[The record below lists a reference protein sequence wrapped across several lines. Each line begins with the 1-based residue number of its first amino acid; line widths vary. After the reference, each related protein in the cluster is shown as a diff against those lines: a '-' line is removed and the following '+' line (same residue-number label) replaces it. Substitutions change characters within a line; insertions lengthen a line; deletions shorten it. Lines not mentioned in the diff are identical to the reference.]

1 MHHFWLYTWKLGYAT
16 SCVTFHSVSL
26 FTIFKL
32 KQRRHCSLSVLSY
45 KGTHL
50 SSRPAFSPVILLLL
64 THFKEPLL
72 LSLTSFT
79 RFNFRWALVFLVA
92 SLHVLTTLLY
102 SRTQT
107 PFPHSV
113 DFFFPSVWVF
123 PWAPSSSMWVS
134 WHLCPISYSPGRAS
148 LGSSDV
154 WMSNSSLGPTYL
166 PALSSMGHIQVGL
179 WRSHGSPEVQFLLC
193 KILNSTVSR
202 LLHPRVLPVF
212 IHIPNQYFVR
222 TGSHSV
228 PLLVGSCTSCIRKL
242 SSTHCRNLLDYMCLA
257 ALLLQKIPGWLK
269 SPMRTGACHHEAIF
283 SCVWE
288 ASSASS
294 SWSGS
299 W

>member
-64 THFKEPLL
+64 THFEEPLL

-107 PFPHSV
+107 PFPYSV
-113 DFFFPSVWVF
+113 DFFFFLLFEFFHELLPH
-123 PWAPSSSMWVS
+123 P
-134 WHLCPISYSPGRAS
+134 CGSPGTFARFLTLQDAPV
-148 LGSSDV
+148 LEV
-154 WMSNSSLGPTYL
+154 VMFECQTALLGPLTCQ
-166 PALSSMGHIQVGL
+166 H
-179 WRSHGSPEVQFLLC
+179 SHPWD
-193 KILNSTVSR
+193 
-202 LLHPRVLPVF
+202 
-212 IHIPNQYFVR
+212 
-222 TGSHSV
+222 
-228 PLLVGSCTSCIRKL
+228 TSK
-242 SSTHCRNLLDYMCLA
+242 
-257 ALLLQKIPGWLK
+257 
-269 SPMRTGACHHEAIF
+269 
-283 SCVWE
+283 
-288 ASSASS
+288 
-294 SWSGS
+294 
-299 W
+299 